1 MKLGA
6 LPLYALLS
14 AAVMLLAGL
23 FLALAFRSTDRSL
36 EAVLVSAVVVLVVQV
51 GAFALAQRF
60 ARRGQAIAG
69 WGVGALISMGT
80 LVAFG
85 FLAGA
90 VGLPRTVALLSLATF
105 LFLTELIEPPLLT
118 R

>member
-1 MKLGA
+1 MRLGA
-6 LPLYALLS
+6 LPLYGVLSAGAMLLS
-14 AAVMLLAGL
+14 GI
-23 FLALAFRSTDRSL
+23 FLALAFRETDRGL
-36 EAVLVSAVVVLVVQV
+36 EAVLVSAVVVFVVQM
-51 GAFALAQRF
+51 GAFGLARRF

-69 WGVGALISMGT
+69 WGVGALISMAT
-80 LVAFG
+80 LVVFG

-90 VGLPRTVALLSLATF
+90 VGLPRMVALLSLATF

>member
-1 MKLGA
+1 MRSPA
-6 LPLYALLS
+6 IALYAVLS
-14 AAVMLLAGL
+14 VGAMLLAGVFL
-23 FLALAFRSTDRSL
+23 FLAFRGTDRAL
-36 EAVLVSAVVVLVVQV
+36 EAILVSAVVVFVVQM
-51 GAFALAQRF
+51 GAFGLARRYAQ
-60 ARRGQAIAG
+60 RGQAIAG

-80 LVAFG
+80 LIVFG